1 LQADTHMVNAFGTGF
16 VALLSGIKQLEW
28 QRYQQAEDKMAFQRN
43 EYFSRI

>member
-1 LQADTHMVNAFGTGF
+1 
-16 VALLSGIKQLEW
+16 LEW